1 MYEQTVAMFYEKFYD
16 AAFLIALS
24 CWPESGKALIMA
36 KLQKMNVMQKKKKT
50 YSMAKRLKI

>member
-36 KLQKMNVMQKKKKT
+36 KLQKMNVMQKKKKHIQWQ
-50 YSMAKRLKI
+50 KG